1 MTKYLKE
8 ALTRRLRS
16 LEALENNYLNSL
28 LGYISWIPRLEFIEN
43 NVNFPLHL
51 TCVALIY
58 MKLEFR

>member
-43 NVNFPLHL
+43 NVNFPLHFNL
-51 TCVALIY
+51 CCPYIY
-58 MKLEFR
+58 ETRI